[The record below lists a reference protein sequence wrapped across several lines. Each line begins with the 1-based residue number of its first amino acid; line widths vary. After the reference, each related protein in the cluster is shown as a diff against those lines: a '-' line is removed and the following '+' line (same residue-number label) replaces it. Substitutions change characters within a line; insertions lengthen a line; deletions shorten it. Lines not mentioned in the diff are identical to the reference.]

1 MRITCVMQPNQ
12 NSEVRGGF
20 KLKHAARYLDVSPM
34 TIKRLIERGMLRPN
48 KKLRHLLFSRAEL
61 DRFLNTP

>member
-1 MRITCVMQPNQ
+1 MSQTQI
-12 NSEVRGGF
+12 SEVRGGF
-20 KLKHAARYLDVSPM
+20 KLKAAAHYLDVSPM

-48 KKLRHLLFSRAEL
+48 KKLRHLLFSKSEL